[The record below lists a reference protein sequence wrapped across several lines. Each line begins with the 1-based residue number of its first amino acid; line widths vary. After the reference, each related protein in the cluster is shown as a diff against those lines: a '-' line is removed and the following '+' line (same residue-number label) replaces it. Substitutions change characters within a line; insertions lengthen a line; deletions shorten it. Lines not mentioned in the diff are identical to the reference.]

1 MRFSRFTGW
10 MALSCALLGAATT
23 VEPPKLRLGDN
34 FRPRHY
40 AVELTLEPGKDTFS
54 GVVDI
59 DIDVL
64 QPRDVIWLNA
74 VEIQIHNATIGGK
87 AATTVPGNQQVI
99 GLATGQTV

>member
-1 MRFSRFTGW
+1 MDLLMVRAGFAREVAHRLKPMLPKPSRDASKYLMRLSRITVLTAF
-10 MALSCALLGAATT
+10 SCALLGAATT

-64 QPRDVIWLNA
+64 QP
-74 VEIQIHNATIGGK
+74 
-87 AATTVPGNQQVI
+87 
-99 GLATGQTV
+99 